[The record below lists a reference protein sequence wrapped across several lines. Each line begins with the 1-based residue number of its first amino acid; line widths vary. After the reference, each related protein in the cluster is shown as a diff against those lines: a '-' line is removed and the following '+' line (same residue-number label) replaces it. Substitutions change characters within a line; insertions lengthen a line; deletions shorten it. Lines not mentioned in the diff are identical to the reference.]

1 MTRIR
6 VWGALAASLAVTAAV
21 FGYLFSEVP
30 PRRFVETIRTLAPRP
45 LVAFA
50 CLFALGV
57 LARALRFWVL
67 LGRTVPLQLVV
78 IITLARN
85 LFIDLLPSRLGEVSY
100 VYLIAKRAQRPV
112 EDGVATVVLAAAL
125 DVIVLVPL
133 LLMALVA
140 VGSRYA
146 VPTAWLVIAGLCLA
160 GVGLWALRASGPIA
174 RTAAERLSRHGGRLA
189 GRAAARLEL
198 LSTSL
203 ERARTGLW
211 TALALTVLV
220 RVCKYGAIYCS
231 LLAIMLPLGYLAEQL
246 AFFPLFLAAVSAELS
261 TTLPVHGLAGF
272 GTYEAAWVFSMVQLG
287 YPREHAILS
296 GVVGHAISQVLEYSA
311 GLAALLW
318 LMWSRRSDG
327 AVARAAGPDALR
339 RL

>member
-1 MTRIR
+1 M
-6 VWGALAASLAVTAAV
+6 
-21 FGYLFSEVP
+21 
-30 PRRFVETIRTLAPRP
+30 
-45 LVAFA
+45 
-50 CLFALGV
+50 
-57 LARALRFWVL
+57 
-67 LGRTVPLQLVV
+67 
-78 IITLARN
+78 
-85 LFIDLLPSRLGEVSY
+85 
-100 VYLIAKRAQRPV
+100 
-112 EDGVATVVLAAAL
+112 
-125 DVIVLVPL
+125 
-133 LLMALVA
+133 
-140 VGSRYA
+140 
-146 VPTAWLVIAGLCLA
+146 
-160 GVGLWALRASGPIA
+160 

-261 TTLPVHGLAGF
+261 TTLPVQGLAGF

-296 GVVGHAISQVLEYSA
+296 GVVVHAISQVLEYSA

-318 LMWSRRSDG
+318 LMWPRRSDG
-327 AVARAAGPDALR
+327 AVAPAAGPDALHR
-339 RL
+339 P